1 MKKDGKLY
9 TIMLRNQYINTAFSS
24 ESQSNYFD
32 KQQLDN
38 ISTSANIIN
47 EYKKFKK
54 SNCFN
59 SDIKLSKTT
68 SIYTKN
74 TSNKEKIPVPT
85 SIFPTKKYFKKK
97 VNYNFYIH
105 NKSRAKSNQLSNISN
120 NNIIEEK
127 SENKNIIF
135 SDDTDHNSSM
145 ETIKNILYNTECI
158 KDERSEEKNK
168 KEEKVE
174 NNIPDLIQSDKLNE
188 NEDDNDNDMLDEK
201 ILFPKIFKKI
211 NNRKSCKENSRIF
224 KNIDDE
230 FVNKENNIE
239 NIEGKENRKNLV
251 NKINKNLTFQTKYA
265 TLNSMKKIKNENNYD
280 YDYDI
285 FDNKYNTINDEFRNM
300 LDEKEA
306 NYNGKVFKNKNIIN
320 GKNNNYSVKK
330 INNNIN
336 ININNNNNNKIDNQ
350 INNINYTSRY
360 QNMGTEHLFDLKERN
375 NFDYEEYFSMKQKI
389 KELTEEIN
397 NKNILINE
405 YSTLAKES
413 KSKFEQLIEHNKKKI
428 SELKE
433 EAKKQNNQLNT
444 KINNLEKEKQDLL
457 NKDKENQK
465 YISFLEM
472 LLFDDNKNN
481 NINDKKDENND
492 KNFEEILQIKV
503 SDIKKLQKELENKN
517 EEIEKLKKII
527 VKLKN
532 NQIFR
537 ADRAISNP
545 RKNIIEIENKIKKE
559 LKSDNNNKNDNNK
572 KKMHISLNQNIGC
585 KNLLNG
591 LNLNDHSK
599 KE

>member
-1 MKKDGKLY
+1 
-9 TIMLRNQYINTAFSS
+9 MLRNQYFKGPLNLNNKIKFIEKEKYDTTST
-24 ESQSNYFD
+24 
-32 KQQLDN
+32 N
-38 ISTSANIIN
+38 ILN
-47 EYKKFKK
+47 EYRKLKE
-54 SNCFN
+54 SDCFN

-74 TSNKEKIPVPT
+74 IFNKNRKAPIIGEAHNQ
-85 SIFPTKKYFKKK
+85 KYYKKK
-97 VNYNFYIH
+97 INNNFYI
-105 NKSRAKSNQLSNISN
+105 NSKSRPKSIQLNNNISN
-120 NNIIEEK
+120 KLIEAK
-127 SENKNIIF
+127 NDNKNIIPN
-135 SDDTDHNSSM
+135 DDTDHNSSM
-145 ETIKNILYNTECI
+145 ETIKNILYNTEI
-158 KDERSEEKNK
+158 KDETNEVKNNNNTNDDNNKNK
-168 KEEKVE
+168 MPGLFKSTKMEEMPDEKVLFPKHFKKI
-174 NNIPDLIQSDKLNE
+174 NIRRNE
-188 NEDDNDNDMLDEK
+188 RNISPLFKTDDNDNDNDSIQKDNIRE
-201 ILFPKIFKKI
+201 
-211 NNRKSCKENSRIF
+211 S
-224 KNIDDE
+224 KNI
-230 FVNKENNIE
+230 
-239 NIEGKENRKNLV
+239 RKNIY
-251 NKINKNLTFQTKYA
+251 NKINKNLTFQTKYGA
-265 TLNSMKKIKNENNYD
+265 LNSMKIITNNNNYD
-280 YDYDI
+280 YDNDI
-285 FDNKYNTINDEFRNM
+285 FDIKYNTITDDFKKISE
-300 LDEKEA
+300 EKEDMLIS
-306 NYNGKVFKNKNIIN
+306 NDRTPYLKSRIN
-320 GKNNNYSVKK
+320 NNNNNYRVRK

-350 INNINYTSRY
+350 INNINYTSRISNIDNDSLFCLKD
-360 QNMGTEHLFDLKERN
+360 QNKL
-375 NFDYEEYFSMKQKI
+375 NFDNREYLKQKI

-405 YSTLAKES
+405 YSTLAKQS
-413 KSKFEQLIEHNKKKI
+413 KSKFEQLIEHNKKRI
-428 SELKE
+428 SEMEE
-433 EAKKQNNQLNT
+433 EAKKQNNILNL
-444 KINNLEKEKQDLL
+444 KINNLEKEKQDFL
-457 NKDKENQK
+457 KKEKENQK

-559 LKSDNNNKNDNNK
+559 LKSDNNKKNDNNK

>member
-74 TSNKEKIPVPT
+74 TSNKEKVPVPT

-188 NEDDNDNDMLDEK
+188 NEDDNDMLDEK

-599 KE
+599 NE